1 MLQGPSQAQESVVL
15 RAARRTEMAEFLAGR
30 TQTVLSQAPHAG
42 RDPWP
47 GQLPAPPTPRERFAL
62 SALRTSPQSP
72 SLLLA
77 RPNASLPPAFPD
89 DTGSLGGLTQPSQG
103 SMRSALDALLVSG
116 RHQEKGG

>member
-1 MLQGPSQAQESVVL
+1 MQGE
-15 RAARRTEMAEFLAGR
+15 T
-30 TQTVLSQAPHAG
+30 
-42 RDPWP
+42 P
-47 GQLPAPPTPRERFAL
+47 GPVSSRPLPTPRERFAL

-77 RPNASLPPAFPD
+77 RLNASLPPAFPD

-116 RHQEKGG
+116 RHQGKGG

>member
-1 MLQGPSQAQESVVL
+1 MQGE
-15 RAARRTEMAEFLAGR
+15 
-30 TQTVLSQAPHAG
+30 APG
-42 RDPWP
+42 LVSSWP
-47 GQLPAPPTPRERFAL
+47 LPTPRERLAL

-77 RPNASLPPAFPD
+77 RLNAFSD

-116 RHQEKGG
+116 CHQGKGGWLPYASNPLLPLIC